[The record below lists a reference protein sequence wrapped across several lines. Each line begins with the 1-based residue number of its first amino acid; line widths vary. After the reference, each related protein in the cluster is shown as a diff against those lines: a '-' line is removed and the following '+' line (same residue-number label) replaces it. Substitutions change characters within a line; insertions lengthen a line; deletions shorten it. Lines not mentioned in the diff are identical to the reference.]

1 MIPVP
6 RYFIVYKPFGM
17 LSQFSRESPSQITLA
32 NLDFRFPSDAYPVG
46 RLDAQSEGL
55 LILTNDKSLNHKLLN
70 PVQGHERS
78 YLVQVD
84 GAITPEAIQ
93 KLVGGMTLNWKKDT
107 HHTLPARAE
116 KAEPPSWLP
125 ERTPPVRFRKNI
137 PTSWIR
143 LTLKEGKNHQ
153 VRKMTAQ
160 AGFPTLRLIRESIEG
175 LLITDSI
182 LTLEGIVEPGKVME
196 IKKEELVLLLRL

>member
-1 MIPVP
+1 MIAVP

-17 LSQFSRESPSQITLA
+17 LSQFSRETPSQVTLA

-46 RLDAQSEGL
+46 RLDAPSEGL
-55 LILTNDKSLNHKLLN
+55 LILTNDKTLNHQLLD
-70 PVQGHERS
+70 PTQEHERS
-78 YLVQVD
+78 YLVQVE
-84 GAITPEAIQ
+84 GEITTEGIQ
-93 KLVGGMTLNWKKDT
+93 KLIGGMILNWKKVK
-107 HHTLPARAE
+107 HHTLPAKAE
-116 KAEPPSWLP
+116 KTEPPSWLP

-160 AGFPTLRLIRESIEG
+160 AGFPTLRLIRESIERLSAKG
-175 LLITDSI
+175 MQ
-182 LTLEGIVEPGKVME
+182 PGKVME